1 MAIQEVVKCEHAC
14 GRITQIE
21 KKEFVYL
28 DTLYFDFNNGIVTK
42 LHIVQLKNKIT
53 EKINEKQ
60 LLDIYMYM
68 YVNIYT
74 VEL

>member
-28 DTLYFDFNNGIVTK
+28 DTLYIDFNNGIVTK
-42 LHIVQLKNKIT
+42 
-53 EKINEKQ
+53 
-60 LLDIYMYM
+60 
-68 YVNIYT
+68 
-74 VEL
+74 

>member
-14 GRITQIE
+14 GQITQIE

-42 LHIVQLKNKIT
+42 
-53 EKINEKQ
+53 
-60 LLDIYMYM
+60 
-68 YVNIYT
+68 
-74 VEL
+74 